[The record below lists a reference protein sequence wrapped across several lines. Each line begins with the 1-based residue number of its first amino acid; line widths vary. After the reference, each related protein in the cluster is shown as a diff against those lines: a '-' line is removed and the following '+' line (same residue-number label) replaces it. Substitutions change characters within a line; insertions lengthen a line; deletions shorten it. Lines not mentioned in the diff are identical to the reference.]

1 LSSQSTL
8 AALKQQIA
16 SGEAA
21 RDEALAHEN
30 AACENHA
37 SLTTQA
43 SELQASLES
52 LQQAEQAQ
60 RQRHEEIT
68 KEATELETKHTERQQ
83 ALAAQA
89 AETQQKIDELE
100 NRLAALEEWLLRM
113 QDCHKRL
120 ADLPPEPLEAR
131 NMRNEIEMAMAS
143 LSHLLSSRA
152 RVAFRPPA
160 AALAHPTQEA
170 RAGRITGTFTM
181 PDKPDT

>member
-1 LSSQSTL
+1 MSSQSTL

-131 NMRNEIEMAMAS
+131 NVRNEIEMAMAS
-143 LSHLLSSRA
+143 LSHLLSSRP